1 MNFKHF
7 IALNC
12 LDIITTYLGLTYLGL
27 TEANP
32 VANAA
37 FGQYGLLLSLLAMK
51 IVGLMVIWG
60 IMKIYP
66 VNIKKTAVNISCF
79 IFVLVIINNLYHMMR
94 VI

>member
-12 LDIITTYLGLTYLGL
+12 LDIITTYFGLTYLGL

-37 FGQYGLLLSLLAMK
+37 FGQYGLILSLIVMK

-60 IMKIYP
+60 IIKFYPLKVKKI
-66 VNIKKTAVNISCF
+66 AVNISCF
-79 IFVLVIINNLYHMMR
+79 IFIFVIINNLYHMLR
-94 VI
+94 II